1 MTQNQSNAAKARWAD
16 FRAKT
21 AKARWVDFRAE
32 QRESNH
38 MDKLTSEDREA
49 LQWARQHRAN
59 VQTRNNVLKGIGI
72 IIEVILLGGVL
83 NYYMLAP
90 IATQYLSSFIAEF
103 GFVGFLIL
111 LNSAIVA
118 KSFGISK
125 DDAVVAVAAAAGVA
139 GAAVAA
145 AAAAMVAAAA
155 VYMLY
160 MVSKE

>member
-1 MTQNQSNAAKARWAD
+1 
-16 FRAKT
+16 
-21 AKARWVDFRAE
+21 
-32 QRESNH
+32 
-38 MDKLTSEDREA
+38 MDKLTQEDREA

-90 IATQYLSSFIAEF
+90 IATQYLSSFLAEF
-103 GFVGFLIL
+103 GFVVMLIFLNTAIIVKAYKVS
-111 LNSAIVA
+111 NSDTA
-118 KSFGISK
+118 K
-125 DDAVVAVAAAAGVA
+125 V

-145 AAAAMVAAAA
+145 VMMAAGAVAFVALVAVAATLAVAAFVALVAAWAAWAAAA

-160 MVSKE
+160 LVSKE